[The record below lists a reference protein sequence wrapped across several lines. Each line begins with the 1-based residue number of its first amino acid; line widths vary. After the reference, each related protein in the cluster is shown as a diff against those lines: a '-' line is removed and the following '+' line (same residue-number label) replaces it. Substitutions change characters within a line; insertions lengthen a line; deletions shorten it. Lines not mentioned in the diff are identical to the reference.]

1 MPLLPPETFVWPDDL
16 LARPTPPVDTAA
28 RWWALHTRPRAEKT
42 LARHFLGRELSFF
55 LPLAKKRW
63 RNRGR
68 LFTSTSPLFP
78 GYIFLWGDE
87 EARVAALTT
96 NQVAHCIRVE
106 DQAQLHQ
113 DLARV
118 HRLMASGEPLTP
130 EERIQPGDWVEITSG
145 PLEGLQGK
153 IIRRGKHLRFFV
165 EVHFL
170 QRGASVEIDA
180 AMIRPTEPPDDL
192 RNSSTK

>member
-1 MPLLPPETFVWPDDL
+1 MPLLPPEAFVWPEEL
-16 LARPTPPVDTAA
+16 LMNPLPEGEAV
-28 RWWALHTRPRAEKT
+28 RWWALHSRPRAEKA
-42 LARHFLGRELSFF
+42 LARHFLGRGLSFF

-78 GYIFLWGDE
+78 SYIFLLGDE
-87 EARVAALTT
+87 NARVSALTT

-106 DQAQLHQ
+106 DQARLHQ
-113 DLARV
+113 DLAQV
-118 HRLMASGEPLTP
+118 YRLMISGEPLTP
-130 EERIQPGDWVEITSG
+130 EERLQPGDWVEITAG

-153 IIRRGKHLRFFV
+153 VIRRGKHLRLFV
-165 EVHFL
+165 EVQFL

-180 AMIRPTEPPDDL
+180 SMIRPGEAPGDPNESK
-192 RNSSTK
+192 RK